1 MSFFLRLDEMRK
13 LRYSNR
19 KMPLKQRL
27 TDEDRDEITKDVD
40 DLDANYINQMK
51 DAGIDEDLLQQF
63 RDLTIELGKE
73 RGEQK

>member
-1 MSFFLRLDEMRK
+1 
-13 LRYSNR
+13 
-19 KMPLKQRL
+19 MPLKQRL